1 MIEKILSEIE
11 EKRSMLNAK
20 QISKTLQKKIQEDF
34 ELNFI
39 YDSNAIEGN
48 TLTLQETKVVLEGIT
63 IGGKSLR
70 EHFEVINHLKAIV
83 YIKEIVKNKE
93 DLSQWQIKSI
103 HSLILKNIDDENA
116 GRYRNTNVRISGAKH
131 IPPDYLK
138 LNDEMLS
145 FIKYYQ
151 EDAQKLHPI
160 IRASRVHI
168 FFVGIHPFIDGNG
181 RTARLLMNLELLKN
195 NFLPLNIK
203 NKNKL
208 EYYEALDIA
217 HCDKDYSK
225 FDLLIARYALEA
237 FEDRIALV

>member
-1 MIEKILSEIE
+1 MIEKILAEIE
-11 EKRSMLNAK
+11 EKYSILNTK
-20 QISKTLQKKIQEDF
+20 QISKTFQKKIQEDF

-70 EHFEVINHLKAIV
+70 EHFEVINHQEAIA
-83 YIKEIVKNKE
+83 YMKDIVKNKE
-93 DLSQWQIKSI
+93 DLSEWQIKSI

-116 GRYRNTNVRISGAKH
+116 GKYRNVNVRISGAKH

-168 FFVGIHPFIDGNG
+168 YLAQIHPFIDGNG

-195 NFLPLNIK
+195 NFLPINIK

-208 EYYEALDIA
+208 EYYEALDTA
-217 HCDKDYSK
+217 HCDKNYSK
-225 FDLLIARYALEA
+225 FDLLISRYVLEA
-237 FEDRIALV
+237 FKDRIALI

>member
-1 MIEKILSEIE
+1 MIEKILSKIE

-20 QISKTLQKKIQEDF
+20 QISKTLQQKIQEDF

-70 EHFEVINHLKAIV
+70 EHFEVINHLEAIA

-116 GRYRNTNVRISGAKH
+116 GRYRNTNVMISGAKH

-138 LNDEMLS
+138 LNDEMFS

-208 EYYEALDIA
+208 EYYEALDTA

-237 FEDRIALV
+237 FEDRIALI